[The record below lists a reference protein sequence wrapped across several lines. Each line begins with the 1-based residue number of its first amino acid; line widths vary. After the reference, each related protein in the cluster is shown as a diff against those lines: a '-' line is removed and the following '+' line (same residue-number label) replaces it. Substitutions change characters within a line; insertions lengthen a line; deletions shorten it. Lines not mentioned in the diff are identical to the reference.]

1 MVYIKG
7 VCVIPHSFWGIF
19 HSKLVNFC
27 GMILLKDDFFAFSAY
42 GRTRFGREFF
52 LWKGVRFNVEAR
64 PSAKQLELDSDGETG
79 DVGYSERPVPEC
91 GYHIKSLTEEFVEKR
106 DVAKKRFAFQ
116 IIGKPLPDIEKRA
129 QSGGKPIIFRIRI
142 PVGFPHPI
150 VFARYEIEMTPH
162 VSGSMAKR
170 SQQLMLHG
178 M

>member
-1 MVYIKG
+1 M
-7 VCVIPHSFWGIF
+7 
-19 HSKLVNFC
+19 
-27 GMILLKDDFFAFSAY
+27 
-42 GRTRFGREFF
+42 
-52 LWKGVRFNVEAR
+52 EAR

-91 GYHIKSLTEEFVEKR
+91 GYHIQVVDREFVEKR

-150 VFARYEIEMTPH
+150 VFARYEIEIDAARERFDGESVAAADAPRY
-162 VSGSMAKR
+162 VGLFEGVNRVRPVRLGFRQESDQNIGFPAAFAAVVPPCSE
-170 SQQLMLHG
+170 
-178 M
+178 